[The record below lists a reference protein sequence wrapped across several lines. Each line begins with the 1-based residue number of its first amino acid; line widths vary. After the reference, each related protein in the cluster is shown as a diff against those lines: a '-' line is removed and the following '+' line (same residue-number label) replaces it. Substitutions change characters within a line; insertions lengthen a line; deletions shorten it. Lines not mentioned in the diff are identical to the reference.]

1 MTFGRAVLAVVLV
14 LGGSPVFAAPED
26 RSLPATPLAAEIAE
40 RLAGADDIVVAE
52 RTLDGDS
59 LRSLYESRNYS
70 PLWLADGALTADARS
85 LVDLFGRAGQEGL
98 EPHDYYVAELAGP
111 LASTSGA
118 ETELLMSAAVM
129 RFATDIQA
137 GRFDPGRLGEDV
149 DYERKDVPGPAFAL
163 IAAAS
168 PEPAAYLTGL
178 APDSPAYDDLR
189 GILAEY
195 RALADA
201 GGWSAVPDGPTLEPG
216 DIDGTRTI
224 ALRRRLAV
232 TGDYASTLVGPP
244 APAYDPALV
253 EAVRRFQSRHGL
265 ETDGVVG
272 PRTRRALNVTVEQR
286 IDQIVASMERWR
298 WLPDDLGD
306 RFIMV
311 NLPGYQLRIV
321 DEGRLVRDMDVIV
334 GLADRQTP
342 LFSSELTWLEF
353 NPTWTMPIS
362 IAIKDYLP
370 KLLDD
375 PTYLAT
381 HGFRMFAGWQNDAA
395 EIEAAYLDW
404 EAIGEGIK
412 YFRIRQEPGPSNAL
426 GKVKFMMANSFSVYL
441 HDTPS
446 RGLFSRSRRAFSSG
460 CVRVQ
465 DPIWLAE
472 YLLSDTA
479 RWTDS
484 FRAEVMG
491 GWETTRVNL
500 DNPMPVHLA
509 YWTAFR
515 GDDGRINFREDIYG
529 LDAATRTVLTEVRP
543 NSARIALLD

>member
-1 MTFGRAVLAVVLV
+1 MTFNRAVLAVVLV
-14 LGGSPVFAAPED
+14 LGGNPVLAAPEE

-40 RLAGADDIVVAE
+40 RLAGPDDIVVAD
-52 RTLDGDS
+52 RTLDGES
-59 LRSLYESRNYS
+59 LRTLYESRNYS
-70 PLWLADGALTADARS
+70 PLWLTDGALAADARS
-85 LVDLFGRAGQEGL
+85 LVDLFARAGEEGL
-98 EPHDYYVAELAGP
+98 QPHDYYVAELAGP
-111 LASTSGA
+111 LATTSPA

-163 IAAAS
+163 IAAAT
-168 PEPAAYLTGL
+168 PQPAHYLTSL

-195 RALADA
+195 RALAAA
-201 GGWSAVPDGPTLEPG
+201 GGWPVVPDGPTLEPG
-216 DIDGTRTI
+216 DIDGAQTI

-232 TGDYASTLVGPP
+232 TGDYATTLVGPP
-244 APAYDPALV
+244 TPAYDPALV

-265 ETDGVVG
+265 ETDGVIG
-272 PRTRRALNVTVEQR
+272 PRTRRALNVTAEQR
-286 IDQIVASMERWR
+286 VDQIVASMERWR

-311 NLPGYQLRIV
+311 NLPGYRLRIV

-342 LFSSELTWLEF
+342 LFSSALTWLEF
-353 NPTWTMPIS
+353 NPTWTMPTS

-375 PTYLAT
+375 PSYLRT
-381 HGFRMFAGWQNDAA
+381 HGFRMFAGWQGDAA
-395 EIEAAYLDW
+395 EIEAEYLDW

-465 DPIWLAE
+465 DPIWLAD
-472 YLLSDTA
+472 YLLADTA
-479 RWTDS
+479 RWTSD
-484 FRAEVMG
+484 FREEVME

-529 LDAATRTVLTEVRP
+529 LDAAMQTVLAEVRP
-543 NSARIALLD
+543 NSAQIALLD

>member
-1 MTFGRAVLAVVLV
+1 MTFGRAVIAVVLV

-26 RSLPATPLAAEIAE
+26 RSLPATPLATEIAE
-40 RLAGADDIVVAE
+40 RLAGPDDVVVAE
-52 RTLDGDS
+52 RTLDGGS
-59 LRSLYESRNYS
+59 LRTLYKSRNYS
-70 PLWLADGALTADARS
+70 PMWLADGALTADARS
-85 LVDLFGRAGQEGL
+85 LVDLFGRAREEGL

-111 LASTSGA
+111 LASTSEA
-118 ETELLMSAAVM
+118 EAELLLSAAVM

-168 PEPAAYLTGL
+168 PEPARYLTGL

-195 RALADA
+195 RALAAA
-201 GGWSAVPDGPTLEPG
+201 GGWPAVPDGPTLEPG
-216 DIDGTRTI
+216 DIDGAQTI
-224 ALRRRLAV
+224 ALRRRLTV
-232 TGDYASTLVGPP
+232 TGEYVSALVGPP

-253 EAVRRFQSRHGL
+253 EAVRGFQSRHGL

-272 PRTRRALNVTVEQR
+272 PRTRRALNVTAEQR
-286 IDQIVASMERWR
+286 IDQIVATMERWR

-342 LFSSELTWLEF
+342 LFSSRLTWLEF
-353 NPTWTMPIS
+353 NPTWTMPTS

-375 PTYLAT
+375 PTYLGS
-381 HGFRMFAGWQNDAA
+381 HGFRMFAGWHNDAA

-484 FRAEVMG
+484 FRADVMG
-491 GWETTRVNL
+491 GWETTRINL

-515 GDDGRINFREDIYG
+515 GDDGQINFREDIYG
-529 LDAATRTVLTEVRP
+529 LDAATRTVLAEVRP
-543 NSARIALLD
+543 NSAQIALLD